1 MKDSQILPVLFN
13 LVFRFFLNMQEYV
26 PTKNCFGTLF
36 HSCMFDIASKGGGG
50 GGVRQD
56 WVLTIM
62 LWSSQIHFTRTL
74 VEQIIKTSSGGQDL
88 WMSYHLC
95 QKFKQKCF
103 PTQVPLQANGK
114 APSLPAN
121 QSTLCLLTQNTPL
134 TNHNAGF
141 SKWATTCNIEICCVT
156 SWERSCNTG
165 NNPFQLA
172 MQQCCATSR
181 AKMLPVLLDL
191 NWNQYK
197 I

>member
-1 MKDSQILPVLFN
+1 
-13 LVFRFFLNMQEYV
+13 
-26 PTKNCFGTLF
+26 
-36 HSCMFDIASKGGGG
+36 
-50 GGVRQD
+50 
-56 WVLTIM
+56 
-62 LWSSQIHFTRTL
+62 
-74 VEQIIKTSSGGQDL
+74 
-88 WMSYHLC
+88 MSYPLC

-141 SKWATTCNIEICCVT
+141 SKWTTTCNIEICCVT
-156 SWERSCNTG
+156 SWERNCNAG
-165 NNPFQLA
+165 NNAFQLA

-197 I
+197 IWDMDVHGWSLLHYSHFDTSTCASAKEILPLLSFALAGLPFQFKVQTTDMNFLNLIPYIGIHIKLALTQGIYICRILFYPKDFFHSWI

>member
-1 MKDSQILPVLFN
+1 MKDSSCPFQPCFQIFLKHARVCPNKELFWN
-13 LVFRFFLNMQEYV
+13 TLSFLYV
-26 PTKNCFGTLF
+26 WYRVQGR
-36 HSCMFDIASKGGGG
+36 GGG

-56 WVLTIM
+56 CVLTIM